1 MICWEIYIRKKV
13 PISDFFLKC
22 WLFIRAINGSIHCKK
37 KKEKKKKRVFYC
49 VLFKQNNYKDIL
61 ILLERNTF
69 FKSFSRQSCFF
80 YLSMTGRIKLSSPLY
95 FLHLL
100 ISYKKANY
108 KDHSSKD

>member
-80 YLSMTGRIKLSSPLY
+80 FIYQ
-95 FLHLL
+95 
-100 ISYKKANY
+100 
-108 KDHSSKD
+108 